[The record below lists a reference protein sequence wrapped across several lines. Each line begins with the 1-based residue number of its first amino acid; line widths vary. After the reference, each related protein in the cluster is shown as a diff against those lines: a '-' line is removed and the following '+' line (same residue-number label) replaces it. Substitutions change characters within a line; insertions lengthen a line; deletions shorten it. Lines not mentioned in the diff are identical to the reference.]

1 MLIVVLVTLVKTSF
15 PKHKH
20 STSMAEPGFYIRG
33 QDQKRVKLIRKN
45 IN

>member
-20 STSMAEPGFYIRG
+20 STSMAEPGFYVRG
-33 QDQKRVKLIRKN
+33 ARSKESK
-45 IN
+45 INSKKY